1 MKIDKFEVTEKEGQI
16 HVYIEIPHY
25 DHLYLIPK
33 ISLSTA
39 DVEKLLEH
47 RGIRHGKCIKD
58 SYIKNWRHAT
68 RKNEWIFEFFVDK
81 PAESVI
87 LEEEKSVQP
96 KPKRQRG
103 TRSSAKK
110 VSTEE

>member
-1 MKIDKFEVTEKEGQI
+1 MKIDKFEVTEEGGQL
-16 HVYIEIPHY
+16 HVYVEIPHY
-25 DHLYLIPK
+25 DHLYHIPK
-33 ISLSTA
+33 ISLGTA
-39 DVEKLLEH
+39 DVEHLLAQ

-68 RKNEWIFEFFVDK
+68 RKNEWIFEIFVDK
-81 PAESVI
+81 PAEPVI

-96 KPKRQRG
+96 KPKCQRR
-103 TRSSAKK
+103 TRSSTKK

>member
-1 MKIDKFEVTEKEGQI
+1 MKIDKFEVTEKEDQI
-16 HVYIEIPHY
+16 HVYIEVPHY

-81 PAESVI
+81 PAESSI
-87 LEEEKSVQP
+87 C
-96 KPKRQRG
+96 
-103 TRSSAKK
+103 
-110 VSTEE
+110 

>member
-25 DHLYLIPK
+25 DHLYHIPK
-33 ISLSTA
+33 ISLGTA
-39 DVEKLLEH
+39 DVEHLLAQ

-68 RKNEWIFEFFVDK
+68 RKNEWIFEIFVDK
-81 PAESVI
+81 PAEPVI
-87 LEEEKSVQP
+87 LEEEKSVRT
-96 KPKRQRG
+96 KPKTSRR
-103 TRSSAKK
+103 TRSSTKK